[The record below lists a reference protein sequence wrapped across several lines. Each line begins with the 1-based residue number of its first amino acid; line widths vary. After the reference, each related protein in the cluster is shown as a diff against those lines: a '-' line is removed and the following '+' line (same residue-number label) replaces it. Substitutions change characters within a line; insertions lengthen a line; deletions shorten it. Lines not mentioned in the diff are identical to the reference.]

1 MVSEERVPADQ
12 ASVSIKH
19 IEDRIRNAVN
29 AKKVRCTEYFKD
41 YDRLRTGYITSAQ
54 FERCLDQLFSV
65 QLSQPETQVL
75 LSKYGNNPQQ
85 RGMVCYR
92 DFCAA
97 IDASE
102 SSSVAT
108 IINYLF
114 CK

>member
-1 MVSEERVPADQ
+1 
-12 ASVSIKH
+12 
-19 IEDRIRNAVN
+19 
-29 AKKVRCTEYFKD
+29 
-41 YDRLRTGYITSAQ
+41 
-54 FERCLDQLFSV
+54 V

-102 SSSVAT
+102 STVLQLS
-108 IINYLF
+108 
-114 CK
+114 